1 MFSKWGVSVAPSAE
15 GTLYVDWDVLRE
27 RVAFAVGS
35 SDMCA
40 TWSVPFVVPGPS
52 KGFRPMMQIWVLSH
66 MRYSMLGT
74 SLERLSW
81 RRCVRGLRKLGELG
95 FVCQ

>member
-1 MFSKWGVSVAPSAE
+1 MSFSKWGISVTLTAE
-15 GTLYVDWDVLRE
+15 GTLDADWDVLRE
-27 RVAFAVGS
+27 RVVFAVG

-66 MRYSMLGT
+66 MIYSMLGT

-81 RRCVRGLRKLGELG
+81 RRSLC
-95 FVCQ
+95 